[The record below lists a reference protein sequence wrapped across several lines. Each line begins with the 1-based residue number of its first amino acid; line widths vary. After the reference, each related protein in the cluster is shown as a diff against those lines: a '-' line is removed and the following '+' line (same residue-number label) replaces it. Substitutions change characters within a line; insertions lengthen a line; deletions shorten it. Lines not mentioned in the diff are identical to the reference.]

1 MVVQEP
7 GQVLTQ
13 TFVALAF
20 VAESDGP
27 FEQRFLKFLWQIAP
41 KVYGGRPKH
50 KKAALGRPVARG
62 VIR

>member
-1 MVVQEP
+1 MVVQEL
-7 GQVLTQ
+7 GQVLAQ

-20 VAESDGP
+20 AAESHGP

-41 KVYGGRPKH
+41 KVHGGRPEN
-50 KKAALGRPVARG
+50 KKAALGMPVARG